1 LQENERLKQELR
13 RCREANAAELES
25 LKIDYDE
32 AADLY
37 NEGLEKIKRL
47 KQKNEALMKK
57 TEELKNEVADLE
69 EERDVEKRRAKE
81 KTQKIRDMVNER
93 DDLQEKLGEV
103 AAKANKVHV
112 SLNYEAKQSI
122 AASTKLYKQ
131 LGDETFRK
139 AMDQI
144 YERFRECFLM
154 VRRKEEFGQ
163 FERDMTARLQE
174 LTCRVVDIRTTLIDE
189 SWTKFLFKRVP
200 S

>member
-1 LQENERLKQELR
+1 
-13 RCREANAAELES
+13 
-25 LKIDYDE
+25 
-32 AADLY
+32 
-37 NEGLEKIKRL
+37 
-47 KQKNEALMKK
+47 
-57 TEELKNEVADLE
+57 
-69 EERDVEKRRAKE
+69 VEKRRAKE

-122 AASTKLYKQ
+122 AASTKLDKQ

>member
-37 NEGLEKIKRL
+37 NGGLEKIKRL

-163 FERDMTARLQE
+163 FERDMTARL
-174 LTCRVVDIRTTLIDE
+174 
-189 SWTKFLFKRVP
+189 
-200 S
+200 

>member
-1 LQENERLKQELR
+1 LQENKRLKQELR
-13 RCREANAAELES
+13 SCQEANAAELES
-25 LKIDYDE
+25 LKIEYDE

-37 NEGLEKIKRL
+37 NGALEKIKRL

-57 TEELKNEVADLE
+57 TEELKDEVADLE
-69 EERDVEKRRAKE
+69 EERDVGRRRAKE

-93 DDLQEKLGEV
+93 DDLQQKLGEV
-103 AAKANKVHV
+103 AAKADKVHV

-122 AASTKLYKQ
+122 AASTKLDKQ

-144 YERFRECFLM
+144 YERFRDCFLM

-163 FERDMTARLQE
+163 SDRDITARL
-174 LTCRVVDIRTTLIDE
+174 
-189 SWTKFLFKRVP
+189 
-200 S
+200 

>member
-37 NEGLEKIKRL
+37 NGGLEKIKRL

-122 AASTKLYKQ
+122 AASTKLDKQ